1 MLLLLPPPP
10 RPPLLLQSFEDS
22 LFDIKIEKATAGLIP
37 YYSRRL
43 LEEISK
49 ENALT
54 IAKYILAMKTEI
66 DLLDHYRQDV
76 IYLLS
81 ILSIFD
87 SNSNNKKSLKKL
99 QDKTSYLFLI
109 VYDSNYRTNNDHT
122 MVKYTRAT
130 LILNL

>member
-1 MLLLLPPPP
+1 VLLLLPPPP
-10 RPPLLLQSFEDS
+10 RPPLLLQSFEES

-66 DLLDHYRQDV
+66 DLSDHYRKDV

-81 ILSIFD
+81 KLSIFD
-87 SNSNNKKSLKKL
+87 SNSINNSNNKKSFKQITR
-99 QDKTSYLFLI
+99 QDILSFL
-109 VYDSNYRTNNDHT
+109 DS
-122 MVKYTRAT
+122 
-130 LILNL
+130 L